1 MVLGEHSRQG
11 YPNEWYNLIMATT
24 RGSSGSYDIGNAP
37 PKVIWTVVRGD
48 TSGFKVYVTDDAKV
62 PLILKG
68 AGSEW
73 DIAMKIKRP
82 NSTPGV
88 ITDDAVTIMA
98 LHPRADED
106 DLVGEFTVWLTSEES
121 HVLQTGD
128 IFDIQVSD
136 PTRVW
141 TVAQGSLKI
150 LEDVTD

>member
-1 MVLGEHSRQG
+1 
-11 YPNEWYNLIMATT
+11 MATL
-24 RGSSGSYDIGNAP
+24 RGSQSLYNIGNP
-37 PKVIWTVVRGD
+37 PPTVIWTVVRGD

-68 AGSEW
+68 TGSEW
-73 DIAMKIKRP
+73 DIAMRIKRP
-82 NSTPGV
+82 TSTPGI
-88 ITDDAVTIMA
+88 ITDAATLV
-98 LHPRADED
+98 LNLYPVADED
-106 DLVGEFTVWLTSEES
+106 DLVGEFTVWLTAAQS
-121 HVLQTGD
+121 VQLQTGD

>member
-1 MVLGEHSRQG
+1 
-11 YPNEWYNLIMATT
+11 MATL
-24 RGSSGSYDIGNAP
+24 RGSQSLYNIGNP
-37 PKVIWTVVRGD
+37 PPTVIWTVVRGD

-82 NSTPGV
+82 NSTPGI
-88 ITDDAVTIMA
+88 ITDNATVVMSLT
-98 LHPRADED
+98 PVADED
-106 DLVGEFTVWLTSEES
+106 DLVGEFTVWLTAAES
-121 HVLQTGD
+121 VQLRTGD

-141 TVAQGSLKI
+141 TVAQGTFKI

>member
-1 MVLGEHSRQG
+1 
-11 YPNEWYNLIMATT
+11 MATL
-24 RGSSGSYDIGNAP
+24 RGSQTSYDIGNKP
-37 PKVIWTVVRGD
+37 PTVVWTVVRGD

-73 DIAMKIKRP
+73 TIAMKIKRP

-88 ITDDAVTIMA
+88 ITDDAITVMA

-106 DLVGEFTVWLTSEES
+106 DLVGEFTVWLTAEES

-141 TVAQGSLKI
+141 TVAQGSMKI

>member
-1 MVLGEHSRQG
+1 MA
-11 YPNEWYNLIMATT
+11 NL
-24 RGSSGSYDIGNAP
+24 RGSQTSYDIGNKP
-37 PKVIWTVVRGD
+37 PTVIWTVVRGD
-48 TSGFKVYVTDDAKV
+48 TSGFKVYVTDDAKE

-82 NSTPGV
+82 LSTPGV
-88 ITDDAVTIMA
+88 ITDNAVTIMA
-98 LHPRADED
+98 LHPEADED
-106 DLVGEFTVWLTSEES
+106 DLVGEFTVWLTAEES
-121 HVLQTGD
+121 NVLQTGD

-141 TVAQGSLKI
+141 TVAQGSMKI

>member
-1 MVLGEHSRQG
+1 
-11 YPNEWYNLIMATT
+11 MATL
-24 RGSSGSYDIGNAP
+24 RGSQTSYDIGNAP
-37 PKVIWTVVRGD
+37 PTVIWTVVRGD

-82 NSTPGV
+82 TSTPGV
-88 ITDDAVTIMA
+88 ITGDATLILSLTPV
-98 LHPRADED
+98 ADED
-106 DLVGEFTVWLTSEES
+106 DLVGEFTVSLTAVQSEQLE
-121 HVLQTGD
+121 TGD